1 MMNLALL
8 RVCTIML
15 IANGL
20 KNLAGTLLQLF
31 TTEPEEP
38 FFSNFGP
45 QILLSSICI
54 IAVAI
59 ALIKKSPRLLKIF
72 AVVAIIMIPIGA
84 ISYAVHFYKYLLPL
98 GMGYHHLLEALSDI
112 FVNPSLVVYIAAFF
126 ITSSKKETIDTDQKI
141 NMGQLWFCTAYFLVN
156 AANNLIKTILNFSLS
171 ADIIVMILIPIAAG
185 TFVLV
190 KKNTLVLKIYSIIAF
205 VYISWST
212 WDYVRENMFG
222 TYYVWGA
229 VLGMI
234 FNPFFVVCATT
245 FFVNPGETRLYAQ
258 KLKALFF
265 KWKNLT

>member
-1 MMNLALL
+1 MNLPLL
-8 RVCTIML
+8 RICAIML

-20 KNLAGTLLQLF
+20 KNIAGTLLQSF
-31 TTEPEEP
+31 TLEAEEP
-38 FFSNFGP
+38 FFSNYGP

-59 ALIKKSPRLLKIF
+59 ALVKKSPRLLKIF

-84 ISYAVHFYKYLLPL
+84 IFYAVHFYKYLLPL

-126 ITSSKKETIDTDQKI
+126 ISSS
-141 NMGQLWFCTAYFLVN
+141 LFRFCTAYFLVN
-156 AANNLIKTILNFSLS
+156 AANNLIETILNFSLS
-171 ADIIVMILIPIAAG
+171 ADIIFMILIPIAAG
-185 TFVLV
+185 TFALV

-229 VLGMI
+229 VLGTI
-234 FNPFFVVCATT
+234 FSSFNVVCAAT
-245 FFVNPGETRLYAQ
+245 FFVNPEETRLYAQ

-265 KWKNLT
+265 KWKKLT

>member
-1 MMNLALL
+1 MNLALL
-8 RVCTIML
+8 RVCAIML
-15 IANGL
+15 IANEL
-20 KNLAGTLLQLF
+20 NKLAGTLLQLF
-31 TTEPEEP
+31 TTGPEEP

-59 ALIKKSPRLLKIF
+59 ALVKKSPRLLKIF
-72 AVVAIIMIPIGA
+72 AVIAIIMIPIGA

-126 ITSSKKETIDTDQKI
+126 ITPSKKETIDIDQKI
-141 NMGQLWFCTAYFLVN
+141 NTGLLWFCTAFFLVD
-156 AANNLIKTILNFSLS
+156 AANNLIITILDFSLS
-171 ADIIVMILIPIAAG
+171 ADIVMILISIAAG
-185 TFVLV
+185 TFALV
-190 KKNTLVLKIYSIIAF
+190 KKNTLVLKIYSIITF
-205 VYISWST
+205 VYISWSS

-222 TYYVWGA
+222 IYYVWGA

-234 FNPFFVVCATT
+234 FSPFFVVCATT
-245 FFVNPGETRLYAQ
+245 FFVNPEETRLYAQ

-265 KWKNLT
+265 KWKKLT

>member
-1 MMNLALL
+1 MNLALL
-8 RVCTIML
+8 RVCAIML

-20 KNLAGTLLQLF
+20 KNIAGTLLQSF
-31 TTEPEEP
+31 TLEAEEP
-38 FFSNFGP
+38 FFSNYGP

-59 ALIKKSPRLLKIF
+59 ALVKKSPRLLKIF
-72 AVVAIIMIPIGA
+72 AVVAIIMTPIGA
-84 ISYAVHFYKYLLPL
+84 ISYAVHFFKYLLPL
-98 GMGYHHLLEALSDI
+98 GMGYHHLLEALTNILVSP
-112 FVNPSLVVYIAAFF
+112 FLVVCIAAFF
-126 ITSSKKETIDTDQKI
+126 ISSS
-141 NMGQLWFCTAYFLVN
+141 LLRFCAAYFLVN
-156 AANNLIKTILNFSLS
+156 AANNLIITILNFSLS

-185 TFVLV
+185 TFALV

-245 FFVNPGETRLYAQ
+245 FFVNPEETRLYAQ

-265 KWKNLT
+265 KWKKLT

>member
-38 FFSNFGP
+38 FFSNYGP

-59 ALIKKSPRLLKIF
+59 ALVKKSPRLLKIF

-98 GMGYHHLLEALSDI
+98 GMGYHHLLEALSDF
-112 FVNPSLVVYIAAFF
+112 FVNPSLV
-126 ITSSKKETIDTDQKI
+126 
-141 NMGQLWFCTAYFLVN
+141 
-156 AANNLIKTILNFSLS
+156 

-185 TFVLV
+185 TFALV

-245 FFVNPGETRLYAQ
+245 FFVNPEETRLYAQ
-258 KLKALFF
+258 KLKDLFF
-265 KWKNLT
+265 KWKNLA